1 MAIQKI
7 VSSSFHHKNHFKIQ
21 KKSKKTLYVTLFLTL
36 FFALMELFGGL
47 FSNSLSL
54 VGDSFHMFSDVLA
67 LGASMVAIYFE
78 TKKPTEKFTYG
89 FLRLEVIVAFLNGIV
104 LIFIATGMIYESVIR
119 FFHPREIDFG
129 SMFFI
134 ALIGLIFNIVI
145 TWILFSSTKKENNIN
160 IKSAMLHFLGD
171 LLNSVG
177 VIISSIII
185 YFTDFVYIDIIMSII
200 ISVIVFIGGYRI
212 AKEAFF
218 ILMEAVPSEVSL
230 EILKNEILSI
240 DGIENI
246 HELHVWKN
254 DNEEISLTAHILL
267 NNYERYNNYRIV
279 NEIKEKLSAHNILH
293 MTIQIENTGINI
305 HHSE

>member
-1 MAIQKI
+1 MTVQEM
-7 VSSSFHHKNHFKIQ
+7 VGSSFHHRNHFKIQ

-78 TKKPTEKFTYG
+78 AKKPTEKFTYG
-89 FLRLEVIVAFLNGIV
+89 FLRLEVVVAFLNGIILM
-104 LIFIATGMIYESVIR
+104 LIAAGMIYESVIR
-119 FFHPREIDFG
+119 FFNPREIDFG

-134 ALIGLIFNIVI
+134 ALVGLIFNIVI

-177 VIISSIII
+177 VVISSIII
-185 YFTDFVYIDIIMSII
+185 YFTNFVYIDIIMSVV
-200 ISVIVFIGGYRI
+200 ISVIIFTGGYKI
-212 AKEAFF
+212 SKEAFF
-218 ILMEAVPSEVSL
+218 ILMEAVPSEVDL
-230 EILKNEILSI
+230 NTLRKELLNI
-240 DGIENI
+240 DGIKNI

-254 DNEEISLTAHILL
+254 DNEEISFTAHILL
-267 NNYERYNNYRIV
+267 DNYEKHNNYRII
-279 NEIKEKLSAHNILH
+279 NEIKEKLTVYDIFH
-293 MTIQIENTGINI
+293 MTVQIENTGINV
-305 HHSE
+305 H

>member
-1 MAIQKI
+1 MTVQEM
-7 VSSSFHHKNHFKIQ
+7 VGSSFHHRNHFKIQ

-78 TKKPTEKFTYG
+78 AKKPTEKFTYG
-89 FLRLEVIVAFLNGIV
+89 FLRLEVVVAFLNGIV
-104 LIFIATGMIYESVIR
+104 LMLIAVGMIYESVIR
-119 FFHPREIDFG
+119 FFNPKEIDFG

-185 YFTDFVYIDIIMSII
+185 YFTNFVYIDIIMSVV
-200 ISVIVFIGGYRI
+200 ISVIIFIGGYKI
-212 AKEAFF
+212 SKEAFF
-218 ILMEAVPSEVSL
+218 ILMEAVPSEVDL
-230 EILKNEILSI
+230 NTLRNELLNI
-240 DGIENI
+240 DGIKNI
-246 HELHVWKN
+246 HELHIWKN
-254 DNEEISLTAHILL
+254 DNEEISFTAHILL
-267 NNYERYNNYRIV
+267 DNYEKHNNYRII
-279 NEIKEKLSAHNILH
+279 NEMKEKLTVYDIFH
-293 MTIQIENTGINI
+293 MTVQIENTGINV
-305 HHSE
+305 H

>member
-1 MAIQKI
+1 MTVQEM
-7 VSSSFHHKNHFKIQ
+7 VSGSFHHRNHFKIQ

-78 TKKPTEKFTYG
+78 AKKPTEKFTYG
-89 FLRLEVIVAFLNGIV
+89 FLRLEVVVAFLNGIV
-104 LIFIATGMIYESVIR
+104 LMLISVGMIYESVIR
-119 FFHPREIDFG
+119 FFNPREIDFG

-185 YFTDFVYIDIIMSII
+185 YFTNFVYIDIIMSVV
-200 ISVIVFIGGYRI
+200 ISVIIFIGGYKI
-212 AKEAFF
+212 SKEAFF
-218 ILMEAVPSEVSL
+218 ILMEAVPSEVDL
-230 EILKNEILSI
+230 NTLRKELLNI
-240 DGIENI
+240 DGIKNI

-254 DNEEISLTAHILL
+254 DNEEISFTAHILL
-267 NNYERYNNYRIV
+267 DNYEKHNNYRII
-279 NEIKEKLSAHNILH
+279 NEIKEKLTVYDIFH
-293 MTIQIENTGINI
+293 MTVQIENTGINV
-305 HHSE
+305 H

>member
-1 MAIQKI
+1 MTVQEM
-7 VSSSFHHKNHFKIQ
+7 VGSSFHHRNHFKIQ

-78 TKKPTEKFTYG
+78 AKKPTEKFTYG
-89 FLRLEVIVAFLNGIV
+89 FLRLEVVVAFLNGIV
-104 LIFIATGMIYESVIR
+104 LMLIAVGMIYESVIR
-119 FFHPREIDFG
+119 FFNPREIDFG

-185 YFTDFVYIDIIMSII
+185 YFTNFVYIDIIMSVV
-200 ISVIVFIGGYRI
+200 ISVIIFIGGYKI
-212 AKEAFF
+212 SKEAFF
-218 ILMEAVPSEVSL
+218 ILMEAVPSEVDL
-230 EILKNEILSI
+230 NMLRNELLNI
-240 DGIENI
+240 DGIKNI
-246 HELHVWKN
+246 HEFHIWKN
-254 DNEEISLTAHILL
+254 DNEEISFTAHILL
-267 NNYERYNNYRIV
+267 DNYEKHNNYRII
-279 NEIKEKLSAHNILH
+279 NEIKEKLAVYDIFH
-293 MTIQIENTGINI
+293 MTVQIENTGINV
-305 HHSE
+305 H

>member
-1 MAIQKI
+1 MTVQEM
-7 VSSSFHHKNHFKIQ
+7 VSGSFHHRNHFKIQ

-78 TKKPTEKFTYG
+78 AKKPTEKFTYG
-89 FLRLEVIVAFLNGIV
+89 FLRLEVVVAFLNGIV
-104 LIFIATGMIYESVIR
+104 LMLISVGMIYESVIR
-119 FFHPREIDFG
+119 FFNPRKIDFG

-134 ALIGLIFNIVI
+134 ALTGLIFNIVI

-185 YFTDFVYIDIIMSII
+185 YFTNFVYIDIIMSVV
-200 ISVIVFIGGYRI
+200 ISVIIFIGGYKI
-212 AKEAFF
+212 SKEAFF
-218 ILMEAVPSEVSL
+218 ILMEAVPSEINL
-230 EILKNEILSI
+230 NTLRNELLSI
-240 DGIENI
+240 DGIKNI

-254 DNEEISLTAHILL
+254 DNEEISFTAHILL
-267 NNYERYNNYRIV
+267 DNYEKHNNYRII
-279 NEIKEKLSAHNILH
+279 NEIKQKLALYDIFH
-293 MTIQIENTGINI
+293 MTVQIENTGINV
-305 HHSE
+305 H

>member
-1 MAIQKI
+1 MTVQEM
-7 VSSSFHHKNHFKIQ
+7 VGSSFHHRNHFKIQ

-78 TKKPTEKFTYG
+78 AKKPTEKFTYG
-89 FLRLEVIVAFLNGIV
+89 FLRLEVVVAFLNGIV
-104 LIFIATGMIYESVIR
+104 LMLIAVGMIYESVIR
-119 FFHPREIDFG
+119 FFNPREIDFG

-185 YFTDFVYIDIIMSII
+185 YFTNFVYIDIIMSVIISII
-200 ISVIVFIGGYRI
+200 IFTGGYKI
-212 AKEAFF
+212 SKEAFF
-218 ILMEAVPSEVSL
+218 ILMEAVPSEVDLSAL
-230 EILKNEILSI
+230 RNELLNI
-240 DGIENI
+240 DGVKNI

-254 DNEEISLTAHILL
+254 DNEEISFTAHILL
-267 NNYERYNNYRIV
+267 DNYEKHNNYRII
-279 NEIKEKLSAHNILH
+279 NEIKEKLTVYDIFH
-293 MTIQIENTGINI
+293 MTVQIENTGINI
-305 HHSE
+305 H

>member
-1 MAIQKI
+1 MTVQEM
-7 VSSSFHHKNHFKIQ
+7 VSGSFHHRNHFKIQ

-78 TKKPTEKFTYG
+78 AKKPTEKFTYG
-89 FLRLEVIVAFLNGIV
+89 FLRLEVVVAFLNGIILM
-104 LIFIATGMIYESVIR
+104 LIAVGMIYESVIR
-119 FFHPREIDFG
+119 FFNPREIDFG

-185 YFTDFVYIDIIMSII
+185 YFTNFVYIDIIMSVL
-200 ISVIVFIGGYRI
+200 ISVIIFTGGYKI
-212 AKEAFF
+212 SKEAFF
-218 ILMEAVPSEVSL
+218 ILMEAVPSEVDL
-230 EILKNEILSI
+230 NMLRNELLNI
-240 DGIENI
+240 DGIKNI

-254 DNEEISLTAHILL
+254 DNEEISFTAHILL
-267 NNYERYNNYRIV
+267 DNYEKHNNYRII
-279 NEIKEKLSAHNILH
+279 NEIKQKLAVYDIFH
-293 MTIQIENTGINI
+293 MTVQIENTGINV
-305 HHSE
+305 H

>member
-1 MAIQKI
+1 MTVQEM
-7 VSSSFHHKNHFKIQ
+7 VSGSFHHRNHFKIQ

-78 TKKPTEKFTYG
+78 AKKPTEKFTYG
-89 FLRLEVIVAFLNGIV
+89 FLRLEVVVAFLNGIILM
-104 LIFIATGMIYESVIR
+104 LIAVGMIYESVIR
-119 FFHPREIDFG
+119 FFNPREIDFG

-134 ALIGLIFNIVI
+134 ALVGLIFNIVI

-185 YFTDFVYIDIIMSII
+185 YFTNFVYIDIIMSVV
-200 ISVIVFIGGYRI
+200 ISVIIFIGGYKI
-212 AKEAFF
+212 SKEAFF
-218 ILMEAVPSEVSL
+218 ILMEAVPSEIYL
-230 EILKNEILSI
+230 NTLRNELLNI
-240 DGIENI
+240 DGIKNI

-254 DNEEISLTAHILL
+254 DNEEISFTAHILL
-267 NNYERYNNYRIV
+267 DNYEKHNNYRII
-279 NEIKEKLSAHNILH
+279 NEIKEKLAVYDIFH
-293 MTIQIENTGINI
+293 MTVQIENTGINV
-305 HHSE
+305 H

>member
-1 MAIQKI
+1 MTVQKM
-7 VSSSFHHKNHFKIQ
+7 VSGSFHHRNHFKIQ

-78 TKKPTEKFTYG
+78 AKKPTEKFTYG
-89 FLRLEVIVAFLNGIV
+89 FLRLEVVVAFLNGIILM
-104 LIFIATGMIYESVIR
+104 LIAVGMIYESVIR
-119 FFHPREIDFG
+119 FFNPREIDFG

-185 YFTDFVYIDIIMSII
+185 YFTNFVYIDIIMSVL
-200 ISVIVFIGGYRI
+200 ISVIIFTGGYKI
-212 AKEAFF
+212 SKEAFF
-218 ILMEAVPSEVSL
+218 ILMEAVPSEVDL
-230 EILKNEILSI
+230 NMLRNELLNI
-240 DGIENI
+240 DGIKNI
-246 HELHVWKN
+246 HEFHIWKN
-254 DNEEISLTAHILL
+254 DNEEISFTAHILL
-267 NNYERYNNYRIV
+267 DNYEKHNNYRII
-279 NEIKEKLSAHNILH
+279 NEIKEKLAVYDIFH
-293 MTIQIENTGINI
+293 MTVQIENTGINV
-305 HHSE
+305 H

>member
-1 MAIQKI
+1 MTVQKM
-7 VSSSFHHKNHFKIQ
+7 VSGSFHHRNHFKIQ
-21 KKSKKTLYVTLFLTL
+21 KKSKKTLYVTLLLTL

-78 TKKPTEKFTYG
+78 AKKPTEKFTYG
-89 FLRLEVIVAFLNGIV
+89 FLRLEVVVAFLNGIV
-104 LIFIATGMIYESVIR
+104 LMLIAVGMIYESVIR
-119 FFHPREIDFG
+119 FFNPKEIDFG

-134 ALIGLIFNIVI
+134 ALAGLIFNIVI

-185 YFTDFVYIDIIMSII
+185 YFTNFVYIDIIMSVV
-200 ISVIVFIGGYRI
+200 ISVIIFIGGYKI
-212 AKEAFF
+212 SKEAFF
-218 ILMEAVPSEVSL
+218 ILMEAVPSEINL
-230 EILKNEILSI
+230 NTLRNELLNI
-240 DGIENI
+240 DGIKNI
-246 HELHVWKN
+246 HELHIWKN
-254 DNEEISLTAHILL
+254 DNEEISFTAHILL
-267 NNYERYNNYRIV
+267 DNYEKHNNYRII
-279 NEIKEKLSAHNILH
+279 NEIKKKLALYDIIH
-293 MTIQIENTGINI
+293 MTVQIENTGINV
-305 HHSE
+305 H

>member
-1 MAIQKI
+1 MTVQEM
-7 VSSSFHHKNHFKIQ
+7 VGSSFHHRNHFKIQ

-78 TKKPTEKFTYG
+78 AKKPTEKFTYG
-89 FLRLEVIVAFLNGIV
+89 FLRLEVVVAFLNGIV
-104 LIFIATGMIYESVIR
+104 LMLISVGMIYESVIR
-119 FFHPREIDFG
+119 FFNPREIDFR

-134 ALIGLIFNIVI
+134 ALVGLIFNIVI

-185 YFTDFVYIDIIMSII
+185 YFTDFVYIDIIMSVVILVII
-200 ISVIVFIGGYRI
+200 FTGGYKI
-212 AKEAFF
+212 SKEAFF
-218 ILMEAVPSEVSL
+218 ILMEAVPSEINLSAL
-230 EILKNEILSI
+230 RNELLNI
-240 DGIENI
+240 DGIKNI

-254 DNEEISLTAHILL
+254 DNEEISFTAHILL
-267 NNYERYNNYRIV
+267 DNYEKHNNYRII
-279 NEIKEKLSAHNILH
+279 NEIKEKLAVYDIFH
-293 MTIQIENTGINI
+293 MTVQIENTGINV
-305 HHSE
+305 H

>member
-1 MAIQKI
+1 MTVQEM
-7 VSSSFHHKNHFKIQ
+7 VGSSFHHRNHFKIQ

-78 TKKPTEKFTYG
+78 AKKPTEKFTYG
-89 FLRLEVIVAFLNGIV
+89 FLRLEVVVAFLNGIILM
-104 LIFIATGMIYESVIR
+104 LIAVGMIYESVIR
-119 FFHPREIDFG
+119 FFNPREIDFG

-185 YFTDFVYIDIIMSII
+185 YFTNFVYIDIIMSVV
-200 ISVIVFIGGYRI
+200 ISVIIFTGGYKI
-212 AKEAFF
+212 SKEAFF
-218 ILMEAVPSEVSL
+218 ILMEAVPSEVDL
-230 EILKNEILSI
+230 NTLRKELLNI
-240 DGIENI
+240 DGIKNI

-254 DNEEISLTAHILL
+254 DNEEISFTAHILL
-267 NNYERYNNYRIV
+267 DNYEKHNNYRII
-279 NEIKEKLSAHNILH
+279 NEIKEKLTVYDIFH
-293 MTIQIENTGINI
+293 MTVQIENTGINV
-305 HHSE
+305 H

>member
-1 MAIQKI
+1 MTVQEM
-7 VSSSFHHKNHFKIQ
+7 VGSSFHHRNHFKIQ

-78 TKKPTEKFTYG
+78 AKKPTEKFTYG
-89 FLRLEVIVAFLNGIV
+89 FLRLEVVVAFLNGIV
-104 LIFIATGMIYESVIR
+104 LMLISVGMIYESVIR
-119 FFHPREIDFG
+119 FFNPKEIDFG

-185 YFTDFVYIDIIMSII
+185 YFTNFVYIDIIMSVV
-200 ISVIVFIGGYRI
+200 ISVIIFTGGYKI
-212 AKEAFF
+212 SKEAFF
-218 ILMEAVPSEVSL
+218 ILMEAVPSEVDL
-230 EILKNEILSI
+230 NMLRNELLNI
-240 DGIENI
+240 DGIKSI
-246 HELHVWKN
+246 HEFHIWKN
-254 DNEEISLTAHILL
+254 DNEEISFTAHILL
-267 NNYERYNNYRIV
+267 DNYEKHNNYRII
-279 NEIKEKLSAHNILH
+279 NEIKEKLTVYDIFH
-293 MTIQIENTGINI
+293 MTVQIENTGINV
-305 HHSE
+305 H

>member
-1 MAIQKI
+1 MTVQEM
-7 VSSSFHHKNHFKIQ
+7 VNGSFHHRNHFKIQ

-89 FLRLEVIVAFLNGIV
+89 FLRLEVVVAFLNGIV
-104 LIFIATGMIYESVIR
+104 LMLISVGMIYESVIR
-119 FFHPREIDFG
+119 FFNPREIDFG

-185 YFTDFVYIDIIMSII
+185 YFTNFVYIDIIMSVV
-200 ISVIVFIGGYRI
+200 ISVIIFIGGYKI
-212 AKEAFF
+212 SKEAFF
-218 ILMEAVPSEVSL
+218 ILMEAVPSEIDL
-230 EILKNEILSI
+230 NTLRNELLNI
-240 DGIENI
+240 DGIKNI

-254 DNEEISLTAHILL
+254 DNEEISFTAHILL
-267 NNYERYNNYRIV
+267 DNYEKHNNYRII
-279 NEIKEKLSAHNILH
+279 NEIKEKLAVYDIFH
-293 MTIQIENTGINI
+293 MTVQIENTGINV
-305 HHSE
+305 H

>member
-1 MAIQKI
+1 MTVQEM
-7 VSSSFHHKNHFKIQ
+7 VSGSFHHRNHFKIQ

-78 TKKPTEKFTYG
+78 AKKPTEKFTYG
-89 FLRLEVIVAFLNGIV
+89 FLRLEVVVAFLNGIV
-104 LIFIATGMIYESVIR
+104 LMLISAGMIYESVIR
-119 FFHPREIDFG
+119 FFNPREIDFG

-134 ALIGLIFNIVI
+134 ALVGLIFNIVI

-185 YFTDFVYIDIIMSII
+185 YFTNFVYIDIIMSVV
-200 ISVIVFIGGYRI
+200 ISVIIFTGGYKI
-212 AKEAFF
+212 SKEAFF
-218 ILMEAVPSEVSL
+218 ILMEAVPSEIDL
-230 EILKNEILSI
+230 NTLRKELLNI
-240 DGIENI
+240 DGIKNI

-254 DNEEISLTAHILL
+254 DNEEISFTAHILL
-267 NNYERYNNYRIV
+267 DNYEKHNNYRII
-279 NEIKEKLSAHNILH
+279 NEIKEKLTVYDIFH
-293 MTIQIENTGINI
+293 MTVQIENTGINV
-305 HHSE
+305 H

>member
-1 MAIQKI
+1 MTVQEM
-7 VSSSFHHKNHFKIQ
+7 VSGSFHHRNHFKIQ

-78 TKKPTEKFTYG
+78 AKKPTEKFTYG
-89 FLRLEVIVAFLNGIV
+89 FLRLEVVVAFLNGIV
-104 LIFIATGMIYESVIR
+104 LMLISVGMIYESVIR
-119 FFHPREIDFG
+119 FFNPKEIDFG

-134 ALIGLIFNIVI
+134 SLVGLIFNIVI

-185 YFTDFVYIDIIMSII
+185 YFTNFVYIDIIMSVV
-200 ISVIVFIGGYRI
+200 ISVIIFTGGYKI
-212 AKEAFF
+212 SKEAFF
-218 ILMEAVPSEVSL
+218 ILMEAVPSEVDL
-230 EILKNEILSI
+230 NTLRKELLNI
-240 DGIENI
+240 DGIKNI

-254 DNEEISLTAHILL
+254 DNEDISFPAHILL
-267 NNYERYNNYRIV
+267 DNYEKHNNYRII
-279 NEIKEKLSAHNILH
+279 NEIKEKLTMYDIFH
-293 MTIQIENTGINI
+293 MTVQIENTGINV
-305 HHSE
+305 H

>member
-1 MAIQKI
+1 MTVQEM
-7 VSSSFHHKNHFKIQ
+7 VGSSFHHRNHFKIQ

-78 TKKPTEKFTYG
+78 AKKPTEKFTYG
-89 FLRLEVIVAFLNGIV
+89 FLRLEVVVAFLNGIILM
-104 LIFIATGMIYESVIR
+104 LIAAGMIYESVIR
-119 FFHPREIDFG
+119 FFNPREIDFG

-185 YFTDFVYIDIIMSII
+185 YFTNFVYIDIIMSVV
-200 ISVIVFIGGYRI
+200 ISVIIFTGGYKI
-212 AKEAFF
+212 SKEAFF
-218 ILMEAVPSEVSL
+218 ILMEAVPSEVDL
-230 EILKNEILSI
+230 NTLRKELLNI
-240 DGIENI
+240 DGIKNI

-254 DNEEISLTAHILL
+254 DNEEISFTAHILL
-267 NNYERYNNYRIV
+267 DNYEKHNNYRII
-279 NEIKEKLSAHNILH
+279 NEIKEKLTVYDIFH
-293 MTIQIENTGINI
+293 MTVQIENTGINV
-305 HHSE
+305 H

>member
-1 MAIQKI
+1 MTVQKM
-7 VSSSFHHKNHFKIQ
+7 VSGSFHHRNHFKIQ

-78 TKKPTEKFTYG
+78 AKKPTEKFTYG
-89 FLRLEVIVAFLNGIV
+89 FLRLEVVVAFLNGIV
-104 LIFIATGMIYESVIR
+104 LMLIAVGMIYESVIR
-119 FFHPREIDFG
+119 FFNPREIDFG

-177 VIISSIII
+177 VIISSIVI
-185 YFTDFVYIDIIMSII
+185 YFTNFVYIDIIMSVV
-200 ISVIVFIGGYRI
+200 ISVIIFIGGYKI
-212 AKEAFF
+212 SKEAFF
-218 ILMEAVPSEVSL
+218 ILMEAVPSEVDL
-230 EILKNEILSI
+230 NMLRNELLNI
-240 DGIENI
+240 DGIKNI

-254 DNEEISLTAHILL
+254 DNEEISFTAHILL
-267 NNYERYNNYRIV
+267 DNYEKHNNYRII
-279 NEIKEKLSAHNILH
+279 NEIKEKLAVYDIFH
-293 MTIQIENTGINI
+293 MTVQIENTGINV
-305 HHSE
+305 H

>member
-1 MAIQKI
+1 MTVQKM
-7 VSSSFHHKNHFKIQ
+7 VSGSFHHRNHFKIQ

-78 TKKPTEKFTYG
+78 AKKPTEKFTYG
-89 FLRLEVIVAFLNGIV
+89 FLRLEVVVAFLNGIILM
-104 LIFIATGMIYESVIR
+104 LIAVGMIYESVIR
-119 FFHPREIDFG
+119 FFNPREIDFG

-185 YFTDFVYIDIIMSII
+185 YFTDFVYIDIIMSVV
-200 ISVIVFIGGYRI
+200 ISVIIFTGGYKI
-212 AKEAFF
+212 SKEAFF
-218 ILMEAVPSEVSL
+218 ILMEAVPSEVDL
-230 EILKNEILSI
+230 NMLRNELLNI
-240 DGIENI
+240 DGIKNI
-246 HELHVWKN
+246 HEFHIWKN
-254 DNEEISLTAHILL
+254 DNEEISFTAHILL
-267 NNYERYNNYRIV
+267 DNYEKHNNYRII
-279 NEIKEKLSAHNILH
+279 NEIKEKLAVYDIFH
-293 MTIQIENTGINI
+293 MTVQIENTGINV
-305 HHSE
+305 H

>member
-1 MAIQKI
+1 MTVQEM
-7 VSSSFHHKNHFKIQ
+7 VGSSFHHRNHFKIQ

-78 TKKPTEKFTYG
+78 AKKPTEKFTYG
-89 FLRLEVIVAFLNGIV
+89 FLRLEVVVAFLNGIV
-104 LIFIATGMIYESVIR
+104 LMLISVGMIYESVIR
-119 FFHPREIDFG
+119 FFNPKEIDFG

-134 ALIGLIFNIVI
+134 SLVGLIFNIVI

-185 YFTDFVYIDIIMSII
+185 YFTNFVYIDIIMSVV
-200 ISVIVFIGGYRI
+200 ISVIIFTGGYKI
-212 AKEAFF
+212 SKEAFF
-218 ILMEAVPSEVSL
+218 ILMEAVPSEVDL
-230 EILKNEILSI
+230 NTLRKELLNI
-240 DGIENI
+240 DGIKNI

-254 DNEEISLTAHILL
+254 DNEEISFTAHILL
-267 NNYERYNNYRIV
+267 DNYEKHNNYRII
-279 NEIKEKLSAHNILH
+279 NEIKEKLALYYIFH
-293 MTIQIENTGINI
+293 MTVQIENTGINI
-305 HHSE
+305 H

>member
-1 MAIQKI
+1 MTVQEM
-7 VSSSFHHKNHFKIQ
+7 VNGSFHHRNHFKIQ

-78 TKKPTEKFTYG
+78 AKKPTEKFTYG
-89 FLRLEVIVAFLNGIV
+89 FLRLEVVVAFLNGIV
-104 LIFIATGMIYESVIR
+104 LMLIAVGMIYESVIR
-119 FFHPREIDFG
+119 FFNPREIDFG

-177 VIISSIII
+177 VVISSIII
-185 YFTDFVYIDIIMSII
+185 YFTNFIYIDIIMSVV
-200 ISVIVFIGGYRI
+200 ISVIIFTGGYKI
-212 AKEAFF
+212 SKEAFF
-218 ILMEAVPSEVSL
+218 ILMEAVPSEVDL
-230 EILKNEILSI
+230 NMLRNELLNI
-240 DGIENI
+240 DGIKNI

-254 DNEEISLTAHILL
+254 DNEEISFTAHILL
-267 NNYERYNNYRIV
+267 DNYEKHNNYRII
-279 NEIKEKLSAHNILH
+279 NEIKQKLALYDIFH
-293 MTIQIENTGINI
+293 MTVQIENTGINV
-305 HHSE
+305 H

>member
-1 MAIQKI
+1 MTVQEM
-7 VSSSFHHKNHFKIQ
+7 VGSSFHHRNHFKIQ

-78 TKKPTEKFTYG
+78 AKKPTEKFTYG
-89 FLRLEVIVAFLNGIV
+89 FLRLEVVVAFLNGIILM
-104 LIFIATGMIYESVIR
+104 LIAAGMIYESVIR
-119 FFHPREIDFG
+119 FFNPREIDFG

-134 ALIGLIFNIVI
+134 ALVGLIFNIVI

-185 YFTDFVYIDIIMSII
+185 YFTNFIYIDIIMSVV
-200 ISVIVFIGGYRI
+200 ISVIIFTGGYKI
-212 AKEAFF
+212 SKEAFF
-218 ILMEAVPSEVSL
+218 ILMEAVPSEVDL
-230 EILKNEILSI
+230 NMLRNELLNI
-240 DGIENI
+240 DGIKNI

-254 DNEEISLTAHILL
+254 DNEEISFTAHILL
-267 NNYERYNNYRIV
+267 DNYEKHNNYRII
-279 NEIKEKLSAHNILH
+279 NEIKEKLTVYDIFH
-293 MTIQIENTGINI
+293 MTVQIENTGINV
-305 HHSE
+305 H

>member
-1 MAIQKI
+1 MTVQEM
-7 VSSSFHHKNHFKIQ
+7 VSGSFHHRNHFKIQ

-78 TKKPTEKFTYG
+78 AKKPTEKFTYG
-89 FLRLEVIVAFLNGIV
+89 FLRLEVVVAFLNGIILM
-104 LIFIATGMIYESVIR
+104 LISVGMIYESVIR
-119 FFHPREIDFG
+119 FFNPREIDFG

-185 YFTDFVYIDIIMSII
+185 YFTNFVYIDIIMSVV
-200 ISVIVFIGGYRI
+200 ISVIIFIGGYKI
-212 AKEAFF
+212 SKEAFF
-218 ILMEAVPSEVSL
+218 ILMEAVPSEVDL
-230 EILKNEILSI
+230 NTLRNELLNI
-240 DGIENI
+240 DGIKNI
-246 HELHVWKN
+246 HELHIWKN
-254 DNEEISLTAHILL
+254 DNEEISFTAHILL
-267 NNYERYNNYRIV
+267 DNYEKHNNYRII
-279 NEIKEKLSAHNILH
+279 NEIKEKLAVYDIFH
-293 MTIQIENTGINI
+293 MTVQIENTGINV
-305 HHSE
+305 H

>member
-1 MAIQKI
+1 MTVQEM
-7 VSSSFHHKNHFKIQ
+7 VGSSFHHRNHFKIQ

-78 TKKPTEKFTYG
+78 AKKPTEKFTYG
-89 FLRLEVIVAFLNGIV
+89 FLRLEVVVAFLNGIV
-104 LIFIATGMIYESVIR
+104 LMLISVGMIYESVIR
-119 FFHPREIDFG
+119 FFNPREIDFG

-185 YFTDFVYIDIIMSII
+185 YFTNFVYIDIIMSIV
-200 ISVIVFIGGYRI
+200 ISVIIFTGGYKI
-212 AKEAFF
+212 SKEAFF
-218 ILMEAVPSEVSL
+218 ILMEAVPSEVDL
-230 EILKNEILSI
+230 NTLRNELLNI
-240 DGIENI
+240 DGIKNI

-254 DNEEISLTAHILL
+254 DNEEISFTAHILL
-267 NNYERYNNYRIV
+267 DNYEKHNNYRII
-279 NEIKEKLSAHNILH
+279 NEIKEKLAVYDIFH
-293 MTIQIENTGINI
+293 MTVQIENTGINV
-305 HHSE
+305 H

>member
-1 MAIQKI
+1 MTVQEM
-7 VSSSFHHKNHFKIQ
+7 VGSSFHHRNHFKIQ

-78 TKKPTEKFTYG
+78 AKKPTEKFTYG
-89 FLRLEVIVAFLNGIV
+89 FLRLEVVVAFLNGIV
-104 LIFIATGMIYESVIR
+104 LMLISVGMIYESVIR
-119 FFHPREIDFG
+119 FFNPKEIDFG

-185 YFTDFVYIDIIMSII
+185 YFTNFVYIDIIMSVV
-200 ISVIVFIGGYRI
+200 ISVIIFTGGYKI
-212 AKEAFF
+212 SKEAFF
-218 ILMEAVPSEVSL
+218 ILMEAVPSEVDL
-230 EILKNEILSI
+230 NTLRNELLNI
-240 DGIENI
+240 DGIKNI

-254 DNEEISLTAHILL
+254 DNEEISFTAHILL
-267 NNYERYNNYRIV
+267 DNYEKHNNYRII
-279 NEIKEKLSAHNILH
+279 NEIKEKLTVYDIFH
-293 MTIQIENTGINI
+293 MTVQIENTGINV
-305 HHSE
+305 H

>member
-1 MAIQKI
+1 MTVQEM
-7 VSSSFHHKNHFKIQ
+7 VSGSFHHRNHFKIQ

-78 TKKPTEKFTYG
+78 AKKPTEKFTYG
-89 FLRLEVIVAFLNGIV
+89 FLRLEVVVAFLNGIV
-104 LIFIATGMIYESVIR
+104 LMLISVGMIYESVIR
-119 FFHPREIDFG
+119 FFNPKEIDFG

-134 ALIGLIFNIVI
+134 SLVGLIFNIVI

-185 YFTDFVYIDIIMSII
+185 YFTNFVYIDIIMSVV
-200 ISVIVFIGGYRI
+200 ISVIIFTGGYKI
-212 AKEAFF
+212 SKEAFF
-218 ILMEAVPSEVSL
+218 ILMEAVPSEVDL
-230 EILKNEILSI
+230 NTLRKELLNI
-240 DGIENI
+240 DGIKNI

-254 DNEEISLTAHILL
+254 DNEEISFTAHILL
-267 NNYERYNNYRIV
+267 DNYEKHNNYRII
-279 NEIKEKLSAHNILH
+279 NEIKEKLTVYDIFH
-293 MTIQIENTGINI
+293 MTVQIENTGINV
-305 HHSE
+305 H

>member
-1 MAIQKI
+1 MTVQEM
-7 VSSSFHHKNHFKIQ
+7 VGSSFHHRNHFKIQ

-78 TKKPTEKFTYG
+78 AKKPTEKFTYG
-89 FLRLEVIVAFLNGIV
+89 FLRLEVVVAFLNGIV
-104 LIFIATGMIYESVIR
+104 LMLISVGMIYESVIR
-119 FFHPREIDFG
+119 FFNPKEIDFG

-185 YFTDFVYIDIIMSII
+185 YFTNFVYIDIIMSVV
-200 ISVIVFIGGYRI
+200 ISVIIFTGGYKI
-212 AKEAFF
+212 SKEAFF
-218 ILMEAVPSEVSL
+218 ILMEAVPSEIDL
-230 EILKNEILSI
+230 NTLRKELLNI
-240 DGIENI
+240 DGIKNI

-254 DNEEISLTAHILL
+254 DNEEISFTAHILL
-267 NNYERYNNYRIV
+267 DNYEKHNNYRII
-279 NEIKEKLSAHNILH
+279 NEIKEKLTVYDIFH
-293 MTIQIENTGINI
+293 MTVQIENTGINV
-305 HHSE
+305 H

>member
-1 MAIQKI
+1 MTVQEM
-7 VSSSFHHKNHFKIQ
+7 VGSSFHHRNHFKIQ

-78 TKKPTEKFTYG
+78 AKKPTEKFTYG
-89 FLRLEVIVAFLNGIV
+89 FLRLEVVVAFLNGIILM
-104 LIFIATGMIYESVIR
+104 LIAVGMIYESVIR
-119 FFHPREIDFG
+119 FFNPREIDFG

-177 VIISSIII
+177 VIISSIVI
-185 YFTDFVYIDIIMSII
+185 YFTNFVYIDIIMSVV
-200 ISVIVFIGGYRI
+200 ISVIIFIGGYKI
-212 AKEAFF
+212 SKEAFF
-218 ILMEAVPSEVSL
+218 ILMEAVPSEVDL
-230 EILKNEILSI
+230 NMLRNELLNI
-240 DGIENI
+240 DGIKNI
-246 HELHVWKN
+246 HEFHIWKN
-254 DNEEISLTAHILL
+254 DNEEISFTAHILL
-267 NNYERYNNYRIV
+267 DNYEKHNNYRII
-279 NEIKEKLSAHNILH
+279 NEIKEKLAVYDIFH
-293 MTIQIENTGINI
+293 MTVQIENTGINV
-305 HHSE
+305 H

>member
-1 MAIQKI
+1 MTVQEM
-7 VSSSFHHKNHFKIQ
+7 VNGSFHHRNHFKIQ

-78 TKKPTEKFTYG
+78 AKKPTEKFTYG
-89 FLRLEVIVAFLNGIV
+89 FLRLEVVVAFLNGIV
-104 LIFIATGMIYESVIR
+104 LMLIAVGMIYESVIR
-119 FFHPREIDFG
+119 FFNPREIDFG

-145 TWILFSSTKKENNIN
+145 TWILFFSTKKENNIN

-185 YFTDFVYIDIIMSII
+185 YFTNFVYIDIIMSVV
-200 ISVIVFIGGYRI
+200 ISVIIFTGGYKI
-212 AKEAFF
+212 SKEAFF
-218 ILMEAVPSEVSL
+218 ILMEAVPSEVDL
-230 EILKNEILSI
+230 NMLRNELLNI
-240 DGIENI
+240 DGIKSI
-246 HELHVWKN
+246 HEFHIWKN
-254 DNEEISLTAHILL
+254 DNEEISFTAHILL
-267 NNYERYNNYRIV
+267 DNYEKHNNYRII
-279 NEIKEKLSAHNILH
+279 NEIKEKLAVYDIFH
-293 MTIQIENTGINI
+293 MTVQIENTGINV
-305 HHSE
+305 H

>member
-1 MAIQKI
+1 MTVQEM
-7 VSSSFHHKNHFKIQ
+7 VSGSFHHRNHFKIQ

-78 TKKPTEKFTYG
+78 AKKPTKKFTYG
-89 FLRLEVIVAFLNGIV
+89 FLRLEVVVAFLNGIV
-104 LIFIATGMIYESVIR
+104 LMLISVGMIYESVIR
-119 FFHPREIDFG
+119 FFNPREIDFG

-185 YFTDFVYIDIIMSII
+185 YFTNFVYIDIIMSVL
-200 ISVIVFIGGYRI
+200 ISVIIFTGGYKI
-212 AKEAFF
+212 SKEAFF
-218 ILMEAVPSEVSL
+218 ILMEAVPSEVDL
-230 EILKNEILSI
+230 NMLRNELLNI
-240 DGIENI
+240 DGIKNI

-254 DNEEISLTAHILL
+254 DNEEISFTAHILL
-267 NNYERYNNYRIV
+267 DNYEKHNNYRII
-279 NEIKEKLSAHNILH
+279 NEIKEKLAVYDIFH
-293 MTIQIENTGINI
+293 MTVQIENTGINV
-305 HHSE
+305 H

>member
-1 MAIQKI
+1 MTVQEM
-7 VSSSFHHKNHFKIQ
+7 VGSSFHHRNHFKIQ

-78 TKKPTEKFTYG
+78 AKKPTEKSTYG
-89 FLRLEVIVAFLNGIV
+89 FLRLEVVVAFLNGIV
-104 LIFIATGMIYESVIR
+104 LMLIAVGMIYESVIR
-119 FFHPREIDFG
+119 FFNPKEIDFG

-134 ALIGLIFNIVI
+134 SLVGLIFNIVI

-185 YFTDFVYIDIIMSII
+185 YFTDFVYIDIIMSVV
-200 ISVIVFIGGYRI
+200 ISVIIFTGGYRI
-212 AKEAFF
+212 SKEAFF
-218 ILMEAVPSEVSL
+218 ILMEAVPSEVDL
-230 EILKNEILSI
+230 NTLRNELLNI
-240 DGIENI
+240 DGIKNI

-254 DNEEISLTAHILL
+254 DNEEISFTAHILL
-267 NNYERYNNYRIV
+267 DNYEKHNNYRII
-279 NEIKEKLSAHNILH
+279 NEIKQKLALYDTFH
-293 MTIQIENTGINI
+293 MTVQIENTGINV
-305 HHSE
+305 H

>member
-1 MAIQKI
+1 MTVQEMVGI
-7 VSSSFHHKNHFKIQ
+7 SFHHRNHFKIQ

-78 TKKPTEKFTYG
+78 AKKPTEKFTYG
-89 FLRLEVIVAFLNGIV
+89 FLRLEVVVAFLNGIV
-104 LIFIATGMIYESVIR
+104 LMLIAVGMIYESVIR
-119 FFHPREIDFG
+119 FFNPREIDFG

-185 YFTDFVYIDIIMSII
+185 YFTNFVYIDIIMSVV
-200 ISVIVFIGGYRI
+200 ISVIIFTGGYKI
-212 AKEAFF
+212 SKEAFF
-218 ILMEAVPSEVSL
+218 ILMEAVPSEIYL
-230 EILKNEILSI
+230 NTLRNELLNI
-240 DGIENI
+240 DGIKNI

-254 DNEEISLTAHILL
+254 DNEEISFTAHILL
-267 NNYERYNNYRIV
+267 DNYEKHNNYRII
-279 NEIKEKLSAHNILH
+279 NEIKEKLTVYDIFH
-293 MTIQIENTGINI
+293 MTVQIENTGINI
-305 HHSE
+305 H

>member
-1 MAIQKI
+1 MTVQEM
-7 VSSSFHHKNHFKIQ
+7 VGGSFHHRNHFKIQ

-36 FFALMELFGGL
+36 FFALMELFGGM

-78 TKKPTEKFTYG
+78 AKKPTEKFTYG
-89 FLRLEVIVAFLNGIV
+89 FLRLEVVVAFLNGIV
-104 LIFIATGMIYESVIR
+104 LMLIAVGMIYESVIR
-119 FFHPREIDFG
+119 FFNPREIDFE

-185 YFTDFVYIDIIMSII
+185 YFTDFVYIDIIMSVV
-200 ISVIVFIGGYRI
+200 ISVIIFTGGYKI
-212 AKEAFF
+212 SKEAFF
-218 ILMEAVPSEVSL
+218 ILMEAVPSEINLSAL
-230 EILKNEILSI
+230 RNELLNI
-240 DGIENI
+240 DGIKNI

-254 DNEEISLTAHILL
+254 DNEEISFTAHILL
-267 NNYERYNNYRIV
+267 DNYEKHNNYRII
-279 NEIKEKLSAHNILH
+279 NEIKEKLAVYDIFH
-293 MTIQIENTGINI
+293 MTVQIENTGINV
-305 HHSE
+305 H

>member
-1 MAIQKI
+1 MTVQEM
-7 VSSSFHHKNHFKIQ
+7 VGSSFHHRNHFKIQ

-78 TKKPTEKFTYG
+78 AKKPTEKFTYG
-89 FLRLEVIVAFLNGIV
+89 FLRLEVVVAFLNGIV
-104 LIFIATGMIYESVIR
+104 LMLVAAGMIYESVIR
-119 FFHPREIDFG
+119 FFNPREIDFG

-177 VIISSIII
+177 VVISSIII
-185 YFTDFVYIDIIMSII
+185 CFTNFIYIDIIMSVV
-200 ISVIVFIGGYRI
+200 ISVIIFTGGYKI
-212 AKEAFF
+212 SKEAFF
-218 ILMEAVPSEVSL
+218 ILMEAVPSEINLSAL
-230 EILKNEILSI
+230 RNELLNI
-240 DGIENI
+240 DGIKNI

-254 DNEEISLTAHILL
+254 DNEEISFTAHILL
-267 NNYERYNNYRIV
+267 DKYEKHNNYRII
-279 NEIKEKLSAHNILH
+279 NEIKEKLAVYDIFH
-293 MTIQIENTGINI
+293 MTVQIENTGINV
-305 HHSE
+305 H

>member
-1 MAIQKI
+1 MTVQEM
-7 VSSSFHHKNHFKIQ
+7 VGSSFHHRNHFKIQ

-78 TKKPTEKFTYG
+78 AKKPTEKFTYG
-89 FLRLEVIVAFLNGIV
+89 FLRLEVVVAFLNGIV
-104 LIFIATGMIYESVIR
+104 LMLISVGMIYESVIR
-119 FFHPREIDFG
+119 FFNPKEIDFG

-134 ALIGLIFNIVI
+134 ALVGLIFNIVI

-185 YFTDFVYIDIIMSII
+185 YFTDFVYIDIIMSVV
-200 ISVIVFIGGYRI
+200 ISVIIFTGGYKI
-212 AKEAFF
+212 SKEAFF
-218 ILMEAVPSEVSL
+218 ILMEAVPSEIDL
-230 EILKNEILSI
+230 NTLRNELLNI
-240 DGIENI
+240 DGIKNI

-254 DNEEISLTAHILL
+254 DNEEISFTAHILL
-267 NNYERYNNYRIV
+267 DNYEKHNNYRII
-279 NEIKEKLSAHNILH
+279 NEIKQKLALYDTFH
-293 MTIQIENTGINI
+293 MTVQIENTGINV
-305 HHSE
+305 H

>member
-1 MAIQKI
+1 MTVQEM
-7 VSSSFHHKNHFKIQ
+7 VGSSFHHRNHFKIQ

-78 TKKPTEKFTYG
+78 AKKPTEKFTYG
-89 FLRLEVIVAFLNGIV
+89 FLRLEVVVAFLNGIILM
-104 LIFIATGMIYESVIR
+104 LIAAGMIYESVIR
-119 FFHPREIDFG
+119 FFNPRKIDFG

-134 ALIGLIFNIVI
+134 ALVGLIFNIVI

-185 YFTDFVYIDIIMSII
+185 YFTNFVYIDIIMSVI
-200 ISVIVFIGGYRI
+200 ISVIIFIGGYKI
-212 AKEAFF
+212 SKEAFF
-218 ILMEAVPSEVSL
+218 ILMEAVPSEVDL
-230 EILKNEILSI
+230 NMLRNELLNI
-240 DGIENI
+240 DGIKNI

-254 DNEEISLTAHILL
+254 DNEEISFTAHILL
-267 NNYERYNNYRIV
+267 DNYEKHNNYRII
-279 NEIKEKLSAHNILH
+279 NEIKEKLAVYDIFH
-293 MTIQIENTGINI
+293 MTVQIENTGINV
-305 HHSE
+305 H

>member
-1 MAIQKI
+1 MTVQEM
-7 VSSSFHHKNHFKIQ
+7 VSGSFHHRNHFKIQ

-36 FFALMELFGGL
+36 FFALIELFGGL

-78 TKKPTEKFTYG
+78 AKKPTEKFTYG
-89 FLRLEVIVAFLNGIV
+89 FLRLEVVVAFLN
-104 LIFIATGMIYESVIR
+104 
-119 FFHPREIDFG
+119 EIDFG

-134 ALIGLIFNIVI
+134 ALVGLIFNIVI

-185 YFTDFVYIDIIMSII
+185 YFTNFVYIDIIMSVV
-200 ISVIVFIGGYRI
+200 ISVIIFIGGYKI
-212 AKEAFF
+212 SKEAFF
-218 ILMEAVPSEVSL
+218 ILMEAVPSEVDL
-230 EILKNEILSI
+230 NMLRNELLNI
-240 DGIENI
+240 DGIKNI

-254 DNEEISLTAHILL
+254 DNEEISFTAHILL
-267 NNYERYNNYRIV
+267 DNYEKHNNYRII
-279 NEIKEKLSAHNILH
+279 NEIKQKLAVYDIFH
-293 MTIQIENTGINI
+293 MTVQIENTGINV
-305 HHSE
+305 H

>member
-1 MAIQKI
+1 MTVQKM
-7 VSSSFHHKNHFKIQ
+7 VSGSFHHRNHFKIQ

-78 TKKPTEKFTYG
+78 AKKPTEKFTYG
-89 FLRLEVIVAFLNGIV
+89 FLRLEVVVAFLNGIILM
-104 LIFIATGMIYESVIR
+104 LIAVGMIYESVIR
-119 FFHPREIDFG
+119 FFNPREIDFG

-185 YFTDFVYIDIIMSII
+185 YFTNFVYIDIIMSVL
-200 ISVIVFIGGYRI
+200 ISVIIFTGGYKI
-212 AKEAFF
+212 SKEAFF
-218 ILMEAVPSEVSL
+218 ILMEAVPSEVDL
-230 EILKNEILSI
+230 NMLRNELLNI
-240 DGIENI
+240 DGIKNI
-246 HELHVWKN
+246 HEFHIWKN
-254 DNEEISLTAHILL
+254 DNEEISFTAHILL
-267 NNYERYNNYRIV
+267 DNYEKHNNYRII
-279 NEIKEKLSAHNILH
+279 NEIKQKLALYDIFH
-293 MTIQIENTGINI
+293 MTVQIENTGINV
-305 HHSE
+305 H

>member
-1 MAIQKI
+1 MTVQEMVGI
-7 VSSSFHHKNHFKIQ
+7 SFHHRNHFKIQ

-78 TKKPTEKFTYG
+78 AKKPTEKFTYG
-89 FLRLEVIVAFLNGIV
+89 FLRLEVVVAFLNGIV
-104 LIFIATGMIYESVIR
+104 LMLIAVGMIYESVIR
-119 FFHPREIDFG
+119 FFNPREIDFG

-185 YFTDFVYIDIIMSII
+185 YFTNFVYIDIIMSVV
-200 ISVIVFIGGYRI
+200 ISVIIFIGGYKI
-212 AKEAFF
+212 SKEAFF
-218 ILMEAVPSEVSL
+218 ILMEAVPSEVDL
-230 EILKNEILSI
+230 NTLRNELLNI
-240 DGIENI
+240 DGIKNI
-246 HELHVWKN
+246 HELHIWKN
-254 DNEEISLTAHILL
+254 DNEEISFTAHILL
-267 NNYERYNNYRIV
+267 DNYEKHNNYRII
-279 NEIKEKLSAHNILH
+279 NEIKEKLTVYDIFH
-293 MTIQIENTGINI
+293 MTVQIENTGINV
-305 HHSE
+305 H